1 MNDGITNETPVELS
15 NDLKSPQEIDITE
28 AVRNSPILSR
38 LVEEVRIEQV
48 FGPQQSYN
56 RMHNRHNRSR

>member
-1 MNDGITNETPVELS
+1 MQGEFDNETEVEVAHGT
-15 NDLKSPQEIDITE
+15 DSPQEIDITE

-38 LVEEVRIEQV
+38 LVEEVRIEQIS
-48 FGPQQSYN
+48 GTQSYN

>member
-1 MNDGITNETPVELS
+1 MNDGITNEMQVELS
-15 NDLKSPQEIDITE
+15 NDLKSSQEIDITE

-38 LVEEVRIEQV
+38 LVEEVRIEQLS
-48 FGPQQSYN
+48 GSQSYN

>member
-1 MNDGITNETPVELS
+1 MQEEITNETQVELAHDA
-15 NDLKSPQEIDITE
+15 DLPQDIDITE

-38 LVEEVRIEQV
+38 LVEEVRIEHIS
-48 FGPQQSYN
+48 GTQSYN

>member
-1 MNDGITNETPVELS
+1 MQGEFDNETQVELAHGT
-15 NDLKSPQEIDITE
+15 DSPQEIDITE

-38 LVEEVRIEQV
+38 LVEEVRIEQIS
-48 FGPQQSYN
+48 GTQSYN

>member
-1 MNDGITNETPVELS
+1 MQGEFDNETQVELAHGT
-15 NDLKSPQEIDITE
+15 DSPQEIDITE

-38 LVEEVRIEQV
+38 LVEEVRIEQISE
-48 FGPQQSYN
+48 PQSYN

>member
-1 MNDGITNETPVELS
+1 MNDGITNETQVKLS
-15 NDLKSPQEIDITE
+15 NDLKSLQEIDITE

-48 FGPQQSYN
+48 SRPQSYN

>member
-1 MNDGITNETPVELS
+1 MQEEIAKETPAELAHEA
-15 NDLKSPQEIDITE
+15 DLPQEIDITQ
-28 AVRNSPILSR
+28 AVRDSAILSR

-48 FGPQQSYN
+48 SGPQSYN

>member
-1 MNDGITNETPVELS
+1 MKDETTKETQVELAH
-15 NDLKSPQEIDITE
+15 DLDSPLEIDITE

-38 LVEEVRIEQV
+38 LVEEVRIEQLYR
-48 FGPQQSYN
+48 PQSYN

>member
-1 MNDGITNETPVELS
+1 MNDELANDTQVELAHDVNS
-15 NDLKSPQEIDITE
+15 SQEIDITE
-28 AVRNSPILSR
+28 AVRNSAILSK

-48 FGPQQSYN
+48 TRTESYN

>member
-1 MNDGITNETPVELS
+1 MHEEIANDAQVELAH
-15 NDLKSPQEIDITE
+15 DAHSPQEIDITE
-28 AVRNSPILSR
+28 AVKNSPILSR

-48 FGPQQSYN
+48 SGPQSYN

>member
-1 MNDGITNETPVELS
+1 MNDEITNETQVELA
-15 NDLKSPQEIDITE
+15 DDADAPQGIDITE
-28 AVRNSPILSR
+28 SIRNSPILAT

-48 FGPQQSYN
+48 SRPQSYN